1 MFIVRDMTLD
11 PRFQENPLVT
21 GPPHVRFYAG
31 AALVLD
37 DTKVRFVCA
46 LMRVVWCGAE
56 WSVSNMIWRDV
67 SLCNV
72 MQCDVM

>member
-46 LMRVVWCGAE
+46 LMRVVWCGMRGVV
-56 WSVSNMIWRDV
+56 WSGSNMIWRGV
-67 SLCNV
+67 LLCNV
-72 MQCDVM
+72 I